1 VRAVSFALRSFGR
14 ELRSGE
20 VLVLLAAVALAV
32 AALTAVG
39 FLTDRIG
46 KAVARQAN
54 EVLAADLRFRSQEPI
69 PDSWREK
76 AAEFDLQTAETYTF
90 PSVVFGEEL
99 SALATIKAVNDT
111 YPLRGDVRV
120 SDALFGEQRV
130 VDGIPAR
137 GEVWAD
143 GALLARVDADVGDR
157 LTVGESELLVSAVLT
172 YRPDQSIGFASLAPS
187 LLVNIADIPATGLIG
202 EGSRVGYALLVAG
215 NETAVNDFNEAIQDD
230 LSDAVR
236 ASSREESSDRA
247 NNAADRAQRFLS
259 LTAVISLLLSA
270 VAVAMS
276 ARRFAHR
283 RMDTVALM
291 KSLGATQ
298 SFVIA
303 VAILQLLML
312 GVLGVVVGS
321 AVGFAAETVLSHIL
335 ADLIANDLPAVGPMP
350 VILAAGS
357 ALVLLV
363 GFALPS
369 LIQLRNTPP
378 LRVLR
383 HDEMPPAPSR
393 VFVAGM
399 ALAAVAALLY
409 RAIGDALMLAIL
421 LGGIVV
427 IAAALYF
434 VGRVLVATMGRFR
447 SGVGVAWRYGLAN
460 VARRGR
466 DSAVQV
472 VAFGLGL
479 TVLLLL
485 TIVRTDL
492 LEGWRQTMD
501 EDAPNHFMINI
512 QPQELDSVAD
522 IFASGGIQVP
532 QFVPL
537 VRARMSTINGESV
550 KDREYPTRDGSWMA
564 NREAN
569 LSFAAELS
577 DSNEIVAG
585 EWWAEDYSGPPLVS
599 IEEEAATDTG
609 LAIGDELTF
618 AIAGRE
624 LDVTIASIRKIN
636 WDSFQPNFFMVFSP
650 GALDGMP
657 TTYISSLRIEK
668 EQQPVLVN
676 LVRSHPSIS
685 VIDIDSI
692 LQQIRSII
700 EKASLA
706 VQAVFVFTLAA
717 GIAVLF
723 AAVQSTIDERR
734 FESAMLR
741 ALGARKRTVFSGV
754 MAEFAALG
762 AAAGLLA
769 SAGASVLAAIVAV
782 RLFDLPYEFNPW
794 LWAVGVAA
802 GVLIVCAS
810 GFVAARG
817 AVNAPP
823 VDVLRAWLDD
833 AHAACIPP
841 LGFSEGYAG
850 GRRGGVGGRTS

>member
-1 VRAVSFALRSFGR
+1 MKAIAFALRSFRR

-20 VLVLLAAVALAV
+20 VLVLLFSVALAV

-54 EVLAADLRFRSQEPI
+54 EVLAADMRLRSQEPI
-69 PDSWREK
+69 PETWRDR
-76 AAEFDLQTAETYTF
+76 AQEFDLQTAETNTF
-90 PSVVFGEEL
+90 PSVVFAGDL
-99 SALATIKAVNDT
+99 SALATIKAVSET
-111 YPLRGDVRV
+111 YPLRGSVRV
-120 SDALFGEQRV
+120 SDTLFGEQRV
-130 VDGIPAR
+130 VDNTPAR
-137 GEVWAD
+137 GKAWAD
-143 GALLARVDADVGDR
+143 GALLARINADVGDR
-157 LTVGESELLVSAVLT
+157 LTVGSLELEVTAVLT
-172 YRPDQSIGFASLAPS
+172 YRPDQSMGFASLAPS
-187 LLVNIADIPATGLIG
+187 LLINIEDIAASGLISR
-202 EGSRVGYALLVAG
+202 GSRVGYALLVAG
-215 NETAVNDFNEAIQDD
+215 NEDAVNDFDAAIQPE
-230 LSDAVR
+230 LPDAVR
-236 ASSREESSDRA
+236 SSNREESSERA
-247 NNAADRAQRFLS
+247 YRAADRAQRFLS

-298 SFVIA
+298 RFVIS
-303 VAILQLLML
+303 VSVVQLVLL

-321 AVGFAAETVLSHIL
+321 VIGFVAEEILTRIL
-335 ADLIANDLPAVGPMP
+335 ADLIASDLPNIGIMP
-350 VILAAGS
+350 VVLASGS
-357 ALVLLV
+357 AMVLLV

-383 HDEMPPAPSR
+383 HDVMPPAPSR
-393 VFVAGM
+393 MLVAGL

-409 RAIGDALMLAIL
+409 RSVGDAQMLAIL

-427 IAAALYF
+427 IAIALYL
-434 VGRVLVATMGRFR
+434 VGRGLVATMGRFR

-492 LEGWRQTMD
+492 LEGWRQTLD

-512 QPQELDSVAD
+512 QPHELESVAN
-522 IFASGGIQVP
+522 IYRSAGVEP
-532 QFVPL
+532 PEFVPMI
-537 VRARMSTINGESV
+537 RARMSTINDVSV
-550 KDREYPTRDGSWMA
+550 KDREYPDPGGQWMA

-569 LSFAAELS
+569 LSFASNLS
-577 DSNEIVAG
+577 ASNEIVEG
-585 EWWAEDYSGPPLVS
+585 EWWPEDYGGPPLVS
-599 IEEEAATDTG
+599 IEEEAALETG
-609 LAIGDELTF
+609 LTIGDRMTF
-618 AIAGRE
+618 IVAGRE
-624 LDVTIASIRKIN
+624 VDATIGSVRKIN

-650 GALDGMP
+650 GALDGLP
-657 TTYISSLRIEK
+657 TTYIASLRLEK
-668 EQQPVLVN
+668 KQQPVLVT
-676 LVRSHPSIS
+676 LVRTHPSIS
-685 VIDIDSI
+685 VIDLDSI
-692 LQQIRSII
+692 LQQIRGIVQ
-700 EKASLA
+700 KASLA
-706 VQAVFVFTLAA
+706 VQAVFIFTLAA

-741 ALGARKRTVFSGV
+741 ALGASKRTVFAGV

-762 AAAGLLA
+762 AAAGILA
-769 SAGASVLAAIVAV
+769 SAGASILAAIVAT
-782 RLFDLPYEFNPW
+782 RLFELPYEFNPL
-794 LWAVGVAA
+794 LWVTGVAA
-802 GVLIVCAS
+802 GVFVVCAS

-823 VDVLRAWLDD
+823 VDVLRA
-833 AHAACIPP
+833 A
-841 LGFSEGYAG
+841 
-850 GRRGGVGGRTS
+850 

>member
-1 VRAVSFALRSFGR
+1 MKAIVFALRSFRR
-14 ELRSGE
+14 EIRSGE
-20 VLVLLAAVALAV
+20 VLVLLFSVALAV

-54 EVLAADLRFRSQEPI
+54 EVLAADLRLRSQEPI
-69 PDSWREK
+69 PDTWREK
-76 AAEFDLQTAETYTF
+76 AQEFDLQTAETNTF
-90 PSVVFGEEL
+90 PSVVFAGDL
-99 SALATIKAVNDT
+99 SALATIKAVSET
-111 YPLRGDVRV
+111 YPLRGTVRV
-120 SDALFGEQRV
+120 SDTLFGEQRV
-130 VDGIPAR
+130 VDNTPAR
-137 GEVWAD
+137 GKAWAD
-143 GALLARVDADVGDR
+143 GALLARINADVGDR
-157 LTVGESELLVSAVLT
+157 LTVGSLALEVTAVLT
-172 YRPDQSIGFASLAPS
+172 YRPDQSMGFASLAPS
-187 LLVNIADIPATGLIG
+187 LLINIEDIAASGLIS

-215 NETAVNDFNEAIQDD
+215 DEDAVNEFDAAIQPE
-230 LSDAVR
+230 LPDAVR
-236 ASSREESSDRA
+236 SSNREESSERA
-247 NNAADRAQRFLS
+247 YRAADRAQRFLS

-298 SFVIA
+298 GFVIS
-303 VAILQLLML
+303 VSVVQLLLL

-321 AVGFAAETVLSHIL
+321 IIGFAAEEILTRIL
-335 ADLIANDLPAVGPMP
+335 ADLIASDLPEISIMP
-350 VILAAGS
+350 VVLACGS
-357 ALVLLV
+357 AMVLLV

-383 HDEMPPAPSR
+383 HDVMPPAPSR
-393 VFVAGM
+393 MLVAGL

-409 RAIGDALMLAIL
+409 RSVGDAQMLAIL

-427 IAAALYF
+427 IAIALYL
-434 VGRVLVATMGRFR
+434 VGRGLVATMGHFR

-466 DSAVQV
+466 DSAIQV

-492 LEGWRQTMD
+492 LEGWRQTLD
-501 EDAPNHFMINI
+501 ADAPNHFMINI
-512 QPQELDSVAD
+512 QPHELESVAN
-522 IFASGGIQVP
+522 IYRNAGVEP
-532 QFVPL
+532 PEFVPMI
-537 VRARMSTINGESV
+537 RARMSTINDVSV
-550 KDREYPTRDGSWMA
+550 KDREYPDPGGEWMA

-569 LSFAAELS
+569 LSFASKLS
-577 DSNEIVAG
+577 ASNEIVAG
-585 EWWAEDYSGPPLVS
+585 EWWPEDYDGPALVS
-599 IEEEAATDTG
+599 IEEEAALETG
-609 LAIGDELTF
+609 LTIGDRMTF
-618 AIAGRE
+618 IVAGRE
-624 LDVTIASIRKIN
+624 VDATIASVRKIN

-650 GALDGMP
+650 GALDGLP
-657 TTYISSLRIEK
+657 TTYIASLRLEK
-668 EQQPVLVN
+668 EQQSVLVT
-676 LVRSHPSIS
+676 LVRTHPSIS
-685 VIDIDSI
+685 VIDLDAI
-692 LQQIRSII
+692 LQQIRGIVQ
-700 EKASLA
+700 KASLA

-741 ALGARKRTVFSGV
+741 ALGARKRTVFAGV

-762 AAAGLLA
+762 AAAGILA
-769 SAGASVLAAIVAV
+769 SAGASILAAIVAI
-782 RLFDLPYEFNPW
+782 RLFELPYEFNPL
-794 LWAVGVAA
+794 LWVTGVAA
-802 GVLIVCAS
+802 GIAVVCAS

-823 VDVLRAWLDD
+823 VDVLRA
-833 AHAACIPP
+833 A
-841 LGFSEGYAG
+841 
-850 GRRGGVGGRTS
+850 

>member
-1 VRAVSFALRSFGR
+1 MKAVAFALRSFKR

-20 VLVLLAAVALAV
+20 GLVLLAAVALAV

-54 EVLAADLRFRSQEPI
+54 EVLAADLRLRSPDPV
-69 PDSWREK
+69 PDSWRDK
-76 AAEFDLQTAETYTF
+76 AQEFGLQTADTQTF
-90 PSVVFGEEL
+90 PSVVFAGDL
-99 SALATIKAVNDT
+99 SSLATIKAVST
-111 YPLRGDVRV
+111 SYPLRGNVRV
-120 SDALFGEQRV
+120 SDTLFGEQRV
-130 VDGIPAR
+130 VDNTPAR

-143 GALLARVDADVGDR
+143 GALLARVEADVGDR
-157 LTVGESELLVSAVLT
+157 LLVGELELLVTAVLT

-187 LLVNIADIPATGLIG
+187 LLMNINDIPASGLIR

-215 NETAVNDFNEAIQDD
+215 DETAVNDFNEAVQDD
-230 LSDAVR
+230 LPDSVR
-236 ASSREESSDRA
+236 SSNREESSERA
-247 NNAADRAQRFLS
+247 NSAADRAQQFLS

-276 ARRFAHR
+276 ARRFTHR

-298 SFVIA
+298 RFVIS
-303 VAILQLLML
+303 VAMTQLLLL
-312 GVLGVVVGS
+312 GLMGVIVGS
-321 AVGFAAETVLSHIL
+321 AVGYVAEELLTLLL
-335 ADLIANDLPAVGPMP
+335 ADLMASDLPDVGLMP
-350 VILAAGS
+350 VFLACGS
-357 ALVLLV
+357 AMVLLV

-369 LIQLRNTPP
+369 LIQLRNTPS

-393 VFVAGM
+393 VLVAGLS
-399 ALAAVAALLY
+399 LAAVAALLY
-409 RAIGDALMLAIL
+409 QSVGDVLMLAIL

-427 IAAALYF
+427 IAAALYL
-434 VGRVLVATMGRFR
+434 VGRGLVAMMGRFR

-492 LEGWRQTMD
+492 LEGWRATLD
-501 EDAPNHFMINI
+501 ENAPNHFMINI
-512 QPQELDSVAD
+512 QQHEIESVSN
-522 IFASGGIQVP
+522 IYASAGVDVP
-532 QFVPL
+532 EFVPL

-550 KDREYPTRDGSWMA
+550 KDREYPDPGGKWMA

-569 LSFAAELS
+569 LSFAAKLS
-577 DSNEIVAG
+577 MSNEIIEG
-585 EWWAEDYSGPPLVS
+585 EWWPEDYAGPPLISV
-599 IEEEAATDTG
+599 EEEAAIETG
-609 LAIGDELTF
+609 LTIGDQITF
-618 AIAGRE
+618 VVAGRE
-624 LDVTIASIRKIN
+624 VEATIASIRKIN
-636 WDSFQPNFFMVFSP
+636 WDSFQPNFFMLFSP
-650 GALDGMP
+650 GALDGLP
-657 TTYISSLRIEK
+657 TTYISSLRIE
-668 EQQPVLVN
+668 EQQQSVLVT
-676 LVRSHPSIS
+676 LVRTHPSIS

-692 LQQIRSII
+692 LQQIRGII
-700 EKASLA
+700 EKATLA
-706 VQAVFVFTLAA
+706 VQAVFFFTLAA

-741 ALGARKRTVFSGV
+741 ALGARKRTVIAGV

-762 AAAGLLA
+762 AAAGILA
-769 SAGASVLAAIVAV
+769 SIGASILAAIVAV
-782 RLFDLPYEFNPW
+782 QLFDLPYEFNPL
-794 LWAVGVAA
+794 LWVVGVAA
-802 GVLIVCAS
+802 GVVVVCSS
-810 GFVAARG
+810 GYVAARS

-823 VDVLRAWLDD
+823 VDVLRD
-833 AHAACIPP
+833 A
-841 LGFSEGYAG
+841 
-850 GRRGGVGGRTS
+850 